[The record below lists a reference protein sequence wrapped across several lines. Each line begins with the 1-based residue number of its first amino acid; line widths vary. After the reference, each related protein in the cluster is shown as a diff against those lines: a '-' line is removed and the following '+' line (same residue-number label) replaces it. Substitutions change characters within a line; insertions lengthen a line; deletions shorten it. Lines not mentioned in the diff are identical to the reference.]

1 MKECDKRKNHI
12 SGKLHMICIFYNN
25 DRDDWVTFQQKMQ
38 YTEDYI
44 NLQCEQTTRILL
56 LP

>member
-1 MKECDKRKNHI
+1 
-12 SGKLHMICIFYNN
+12 MICIFYNN